1 MILTIDKAL
10 FIGASYDGQSKYLP
24 AAKNDVVAI
33 EEHMKREY
41 NVRHSRTLSE
51 SEDGSSTKPTKR
63 HILDHIDWL
72 VRDAD
77 RSILFFYFAGH
88 GGWLDEEYSSHIL
101 PTDHNSAGNINAN
114 TLRRRLVDSLPEGC
128 TLVAMFQNCHSGN
141 MLELPYTYANAKQL
155 SNDTPRTHSS
165 VDEPEAWVACY
176 GSSSDRLSS
185 RHDDYMSYMT
195 AAFLDAWDSSSTY
208 HDIYK
213 AIERRDNSSKPEF
226 SCSSVTI
233 PGDPGNIRFLN

>member
-1 MILTIDKAL
+1 MRNILAV
-10 FIGASYDGQSKYLP
+10 SYLSLG
-24 AAKNDVVAI
+24 
-33 EEHMKREY
+33 
-41 NVRHSRTLSE
+41 TL
-51 SEDGSSTKPTKR
+51 TF
-63 HILDHIDWL
+63 
-72 VRDAD
+72 
-77 RSILFFYFAGH
+77 SIYFS
-88 GGWLDEEYSSHIL
+88 DIL